1 MLRQRKIG
9 SQVTLLVV
17 RDGEPRQ
24 VKVTLEAPPAPP
36 SELKRYRDEEFEF
49 AAREMSFDDRVTNKL
64 DDSLRGVVV
73 ERVDP
78 AGWAQVARVAVGD
91 ILVSVDGRPTPNV
104 DALKSVMD
112 RVKQRRQKRVVFFV
126 KRGIHTTFLELE
138 PGWDPAS
145 E

>member
-1 MLRQRKIG
+1 VI
-9 SQVTLLVV
+9 
-17 RDGEPRQ
+17 
-24 VKVTLEAPPAPP
+24 
-36 SELKRYRDEEFEF
+36 
-49 AAREMSFDDRVTNKL
+49 
-64 DDSLRGVVV
+64 